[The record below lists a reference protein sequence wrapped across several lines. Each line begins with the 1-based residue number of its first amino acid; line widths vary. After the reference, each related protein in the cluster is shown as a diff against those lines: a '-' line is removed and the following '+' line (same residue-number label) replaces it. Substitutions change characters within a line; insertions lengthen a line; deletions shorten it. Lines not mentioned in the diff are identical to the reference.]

1 MNLGQKPVYLIY
13 IIENVSPD
21 HLPYDICNFL
31 NMHSHIHVN
40 SVSKF

>member
-13 IIENVSPD
+13 IIENVSLE

-31 NMHSHIHVN
+31 NTKMTCYLQ
-40 SVSKF
+40 